1 MRALGVA
8 GLLLLTM
15 AGYSAGVAL
24 ASRRRC
30 TPVLP
35 DVAALVLLA
44 AAVLLAADA
53 LPRLAL
59 IPLVLAT
66 AIVAGMLAG
75 RLRPR
80 SASPELET
88 DLEPEPA
95 GAWRRFAG
103 RMGGFQARMILGLVY
118 LTVAAPFALMARFS
132 RAGESPPAREGT
144 RWRARPAPVAGV
156 DAARRQH

>member
-24 ASRRRC
+24 ACRRRC

-59 IPLVLAT
+59 IPLALAT

-80 SASPELET
+80 LASPEVET
-88 DLEPEPA
+88 GPEPEPA

-103 RMGGFQARMILGLVY
+103 RMGGFQARMSLGLVY
-118 LTVAAPFALMARFS
+118 LPVAAPFALAARFS
-132 RAGESPPAREGT
+132 RAGEPPPAGEGT
-144 RWRARPAPVAGV
+144 RWRARPAPAAGV